1 MITYTWDIFRLDCA
15 PSENGLTDVVKT
27 IHWILQGQDENRI
40 TASMSNSYPLP
51 SPSPEAFSD
60 YSTLTKETV
69 ISWLES
75 NLDVGYLHTYLANEI
90 VSKYNPPITPLPLPW
105 VKVEEP
111 IVVEEEVVV
120 TEEPIVVEEPVV
132 EPIVEE
138 VVEEPVVEPVVE
150 EVVEEPVVEPIVEE
164 VVVTEEPIVVEEPVV
179 EEVVEEPAPVEPT
192 LEELIADGYN
202 PDARDG
208 DGDGLVQ
215 DGTEW
220 ERPIDTNINPVDF
233 LIN

>member
-15 PSENGLTDVVKT
+15 PSENGLTNVVKT
-27 IHWILQGQDENRI
+27 IHWILQAKDENEI
-40 TASMSNSYPLP
+40 TASFNNSYPLP
-51 SPSPEAFSD
+51 SPSPEAFTD

-69 ISWLES
+69 IGWLES
-75 NLDVGYLHTYLANEI
+75 NLDVGYLQTVLANEI
-90 VSKYNPPITPLPLPW
+90 ASKYNPPITPLPLPW

-111 IVVEEEVVV
+111 
-120 TEEPIVVEEPVV
+120 
-132 EPIVEE
+132 
-138 VVEEPVVEPVVE
+138 
-150 EVVEEPVVEPIVEE
+150 
-164 VVVTEEPIVVEEPVV
+164 V

-192 LEELIADGYN
+192 LEEMIADGYN
-202 PDARDG
+202 LDARDG

-233 LIN
+233 IIN

>member
-15 PSENGLTDVVKT
+15 PSENGLTNVVKT
-27 IHWILQGQDENRI
+27 IHWILQAKDGNEI
-40 TASMSNSYPLP
+40 TASFNNSYPLP
-51 SPSPEAFSD
+51 LPSPEEFTD

-69 ISWLES
+69 IGWLES

-90 VSKYNPPITPLPLPW
+90 ASKYNPPITPLPLPW

-111 IVVEEEVVV
+111 
-120 TEEPIVVEEPVV
+120 
-132 EPIVEE
+132 
-138 VVEEPVVEPVVE
+138 VVE
-150 EVVEEPVVEPIVEE
+150 EVVEEPIISQEI
-164 VVVTEEPIVVEEPVV
+164 
-179 EEVVEEPAPVEPT
+179 VEEPAPVEPT
-192 LEELIADGYN
+192 LEEMIADGYN

-233 LIN
+233 IIN

>member
-15 PSENGLTDVVKT
+15 PSENGLTDVVKI
-27 IHWILQGQDENRI
+27 IHWGLTGIDENGVS
-40 TASMSNSYPLP
+40 ASMSNSYPLP
-51 SPSPEAFSD
+51 SPTPERFTD
-60 YSTLTKETV
+60 YSTLTEETV
-69 ISWLES
+69 IGWLES
-75 NLDVGYLHTYLANEI
+75 NLDVGYLQTVLANEI
-90 VSKYNPPITPLPLPW
+90 ATQYNPPITPLPLPW

-111 IVVEEEVVV
+111 VV
-120 TEEPIVVEEPVV
+120 TEEVVEELIVIEDPVV
-132 EPIVEE
+132 VEEVIEEPIEE
-138 VVEEPVVEPVVE
+138 VVEEPTP
-150 EVVEEPVVEPIVEE
+150 
-164 VVVTEEPIVVEEPVV
+164 T
-179 EEVVEEPAPVEPT
+179 EPT

-220 ERPIDTNINPVDF
+220 ERPVDTNINPVDF